1 MKQLQ
6 ITLRSCLA
14 LLLVASFAF
23 AERPAHEK
31 GKEERSLSKVAAYQP
46 DIYQLLN
53 INNLWSWHRRDGQAN
68 HSPTGDNGT
77 FYPRGTAWSIYQD
90 GMVFGSKAYLDAAK
104 TQPAPYNHTIR
115 VGGTSYA
122 TGQRQG
128 WVNGFGANATFADPG
143 DARARIYRVRRDWK
157 EAFYNADGSFTL
169 DAKRDAAESNETGV
183 GSVTNAQV
191 QQIIDRYLKDWNEW
205 PVDLGA
211 PYIERNGTPGY
222 QPPPADFTAKSLI
235 ENNYDEPGI
244 AGADPKSP
252 ADQVLWTVFNDLH
265 EATSTGRFGSEP
277 QGLEIQMTMWGY
289 KRTDALGNIF
299 FRKWRFI
306 NKGGVDIDGTEGSA
320 VGAFHLDSMYV
331 CQWSDPDLGN
341 SGDDLTGCDT
351 TLSMGFIYNGN
362 AIDSDYRRFNLPPPS
377 AGYDFL
383 QGPLIKTGNAD
394 DRAVFDLKYV
404 NGAKNL
410 GMTGFSYFSA
420 GSNYTDPVGGYL
432 TNTIL
437 WYKMLRGYAPLEGP
451 DARYNHPP
459 DLVAG
464 AFPLAGD
471 PVKGTGHIDGLGTN
485 YSFQAGDRRLLVIT
499 GPFSMAPGDTQEVV
513 VALVNGIGSDRL
525 SSVSVMKFNDRFA
538 QNTYN
543 ALFQVPKPPA
553 APDVKFSELDGE
565 IVLEWGSNLTRVSET
580 EVPVNEPGSYKFEG
594 YNIYQ
599 LPSPSANLSAGK
611 RIITYD
617 LPTDP
622 AVVTGEDVDVSSGLV
637 LVKPLH
643 FGSNSNIKRYFKFE
657 RDYIKD
663 RDKLNNGEEYYVA
676 VTAYSVS
683 TIADYIPAALESE
696 VIVRTVV
703 PKVPFGT
710 KITAALGDTIKGVT
724 HSSGA
729 SDGAVYPIVVH
740 GNVLN
745 GNQYKVTFTDNDD
758 NGLTEWTLTNTT
770 TGKVLL
776 ANQDNQSGDELYL
789 FTEGFQPRVVGAP
802 LNFKN
807 FQTVANGAGPLDPPE
822 GAAADFQNFP
832 SLRPTANQ
840 QVGAGLWMIHTA
852 DNGSRGTYSAFLSRS
867 TRDGDRWSSLIPH
880 DFEMRFTATGSAS
893 IYPKEFSGAADH
905 VLIQVPFELWRVGDS
920 RVNDPSDDIR
930 MIPYL
935 LDENEDGVFGYTGV
949 DQTASGGDNDPY
961 TDWIYWIMPPNAA
974 PGDAGYKAFEQAV
987 TTNLTG
993 YQSVYEVGDAAGAE
1007 VWARVVL
1014 FNWNGG
1020 SVSDPTFPANVNQA
1034 LPETGT
1040 VFRIITTKPNT
1051 VTDSFT
1057 FSTVAPEKSLA
1068 LAQASAK
1075 NVGVFP
1081 NPYFAFN
1088 PQETTRLSRFVTFN
1102 NLPETATIRIFNLAG
1117 QLVAR
1122 LDKSDASQ
1130 FIRWNLLNLSNL
1142 PVASGMYIAH
1152 VDMPALGATK
1162 VLKLAII
1169 QEGEVLE
1176 TF

>member
-1 MKQLQ
+1 MKQLR
-6 ITLRSCLA
+6 ITLWSCLA
-14 LLLVASFAF
+14 LLLAASFAF

-115 VGGTSYA
+115 VGGTTYA

-128 WVNGFGANATFADPG
+128 WVTGQGATAAFADPG

-157 EAFYNADGSFTL
+157 EAFYNADGSFTQ
-169 DAKRDAAESNETGV
+169 DARRDAAESNEIGV

-191 QQIIDRYLKDWNEW
+191 QQIVDRYLKDWNEW

-211 PYIERNGTPGY
+211 PYVERNGTPGY
-222 QPPPADFTAKSLI
+222 QAPPADFTAASLI
-235 ENNYDEPGI
+235 VNNYDEPGI

-265 EATSTGRFGSEP
+265 EPTSVGRFGSEP
-277 QGLEIQMTMWGY
+277 QGLEIQMTMWAY

-306 NKGGVDIDGTEGSA
+306 NKGGVDIDGTAGSA
-320 VGAFHLDSMYV
+320 VGALYLDSMYV

-351 TLSMGFIYNGN
+351 TLSVGFIYNGN

-383 QGPLIKTGNAD
+383 QGPLLKTGNAA

-420 GSNYTDPVGGYL
+420 GSNYSDPGGGYL
-432 TNTIL
+432 TNTLL

-451 DARYNHPP
+451 DVRYNHPP

-464 AFPLAGD
+464 AYPLAGD
-471 PVKGTGHIDGLGTN
+471 PVRGKGHVDGLGTN

-499 GPFSMAPGDTQEVV
+499 GPFNMAPSDTQEVV
-513 VALVNGIGSDRL
+513 VACVNGIGSDRL

-538 QNTYN
+538 QNTYD
-543 ALFQVPKPPA
+543 ALFQVPRPPE
-553 APDVKFSELDGE
+553 APDVQLTELDGHV
-565 IVLEWGSNLTRVSET
+565 VLVWGSNLTQVTDT
-580 EVPVNEPGSYKFEG
+580 EVPVNDPGSYKFEG

-599 LPSPSANLSAGK
+599 FPSPSANLATAK
-611 RIITYD
+611 RIVTYD
-617 LPTDP
+617 LPSDP
-622 AVVTGEDVDVSSGLV
+622 AVVTGEDVDLASGLV

-643 FGSNSNIKRYFKFE
+643 FGSNSTLKRYFKFE
-657 RDYIKD
+657 RDHLKD

-683 TIADYIPAALESE
+683 TIENYIPAALESE
-696 VIVRTVV
+696 VIVRTIRA
-703 PKVPFGT
+703 KVPFGT
-710 KITAALGDTIKGVT
+710 KFQIAYGDTLPVSHTTSAKP
-724 HSSGA
+724 
-729 SDGAVYPIVVH
+729 SDGQVYPIVVDPRV
-740 GNVLN
+740 GTGKTYEVRFDVDAEGKTMWSLIDKASGTPVSGASNQLN
-745 GNQYKVTFTDNDD
+745 QSADENYNIINGLFLVVSGPPPGLKEWSWTGSRFLTWAGGDGFAFEGFNGAIGWASPRTVFGDGVTFIPADKT
-758 NGLTEWTLTNTT
+758 
-770 TGKVLL
+770 
-776 ANQDNQSGDELYL
+776 
-789 FTEGFQPRVVGAP
+789 
-802 LNFKN
+802 KN
-807 FQTVANGAGPLDPPE
+807 IE
-822 GAAADFQNFP
+822 
-832 SLRPTANQ
+832 
-840 QVGAGLWMIHTA
+840 I
-852 DNGSRGTYSAFLSRS
+852 
-867 TRDGDRWSSLIPH
+867 
-880 DFEMRFTATGSAS
+880 RF
-893 IYPKEFSGAADH
+893 
-905 VLIQVPFELWRVGDS
+905 
-920 RVNDPSDDIR
+920 
-930 MIPYL
+930 
-935 LDENEDGVFGYTGV
+935 
-949 DQTASGGDNDPY
+949 
-961 TDWIYWIMPPNAA
+961 
-974 PGDAGYKAFEQAV
+974 
-987 TTNLTG
+987 
-993 YQSVYEVGDAAGAE
+993 
-1007 VWARVVL
+1007 
-1014 FNWNGG
+1014 
-1020 SVSDPTFPANVNQA
+1020 ANVNAADASFDPNHPNVSYAYRHGRGFAAPPVKPEFAPFIKNPSGGYSYQEFAKSVPLAVYDIENPAAPRRLA
-1034 LPETGT
+1034 LAHLENNQPGGLVDGKYWPPIQPASNTAGDGPREWLWIFDSDYSETPNPDYQNE
-1040 VFRIITTKPNT
+1040 IIGVDANATLDGSQPVMYFATWDRRNSNNWVDTDKFTHISNKPNT
-1051 VTDSFT
+1051 PADVFT
-1057 FSTVAPEKSLA
+1057 FTLPAAEKSLA
-1068 LAQASAK
+1068 LSQASA
-1075 NVGVFP
+1075 NTVGVFP

-1088 PQETTRLSRFVTFN
+1088 PQEISRLARFVTFN
-1102 NLPETATIRIFNLAG
+1102 NLPEKATVRIFNLGG
-1117 QLVAR
+1117 QMVAR
-1122 LDKSDASQ
+1122 LEKNDATQ
-1130 FIRWNLLNLSNL
+1130 FLRWTLLNLSNL

-1152 VDMPALGATK
+1152 VDMPEVGVTK